1 MAIQTMDLETLKRDG
16 LLWQGQGRRLQGDR
30 VWPSGWA
37 ALDELLGGGWPRAV
51 LIEVLSQT
59 HQGLSLLLP
68 LLRRL
73 GETQRWLAWVAPPY
87 LPYAPALAARGIDVS
102 RLLLVRDVSATQCLW
117 TAEQA
122 LKSGACAAVLA
133 WPGQLQTA
141 QLRRLQ
147 LAAEQGDCLGVLFRA
162 PRTAG
167 QSSPAAL
174 RLRVQSVPLGL
185 EVGIL
190 KRRGGRPGGSCIV
203 PLDEG
208 GAAVSGPLGVRS

>member
-1 MAIQTMDLETLKRDG
+1 VRVAIQTMDLETLKRDG
-16 LLWQGQGRRLQGDR
+16 LLWQGHDRRPEGVR
-30 VWPSGWA
+30 VWPSGWT
-37 ALDELLGGGWPRAV
+37 ALDDLLGGGWPRAA
-51 LIEVLSQT
+51 LTEVLSQT
-59 HQGLSLLLP
+59 HQGLPLLLP
-68 LLRRL
+68 VLQRL
-73 GETQRWLAWVAPPY
+73 ADTRRWLAWVAPPY

-102 RLLLVRDVSATQCLW
+102 RLLLVRDVSATECLW

-162 PRTAG
+162 PRAAG

-174 RLRVQSVPLGL
+174 RLRVQPVPLGL
-185 EVGIL
+185 EVTLL
-190 KRRGGRPGGSCIV
+190 KRRGGWPGGSCILPLEERANVV
-203 PLDEG
+203 P
-208 GAAVSGPLGVRS
+208 GPKRP